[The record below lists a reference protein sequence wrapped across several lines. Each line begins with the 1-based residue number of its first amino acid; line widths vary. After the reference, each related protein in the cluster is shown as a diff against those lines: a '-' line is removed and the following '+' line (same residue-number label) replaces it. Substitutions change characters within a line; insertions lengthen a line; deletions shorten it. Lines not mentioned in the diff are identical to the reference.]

1 MAEILDED
9 GGMAPAMPQN
19 VKLLKAVVI
28 GLGILLVLGS
38 VVLVTTLVMR
48 LNARGTSAPVSAEI
62 SLPPGAEILESH
74 LDQGRL
80 LLRMRIS
87 GAEEI
92 RFYDPS
98 TGAQTGTF
106 KLKDAA
112 KN

>member
-28 GLGILLVLGS
+28 GLGVLLVLGS

-48 LNARGTSAPVSAEI
+48 LNARASSAPLSAEI

-74 LDQGRL
+74 IDQGRL
-80 LLRMRIS
+80 LLRMRIA

-92 RFYDPS
+92 RLYDPM
-98 TGAQTGTF
+98 TGAQTGVL

>member
-28 GLGILLVLGS
+28 GLGVLLVLGS

-48 LNARGTSAPVSAEI
+48 LNARASSAPISAQV
-62 SLPPGAEILESH
+62 SLPPGAEILETH

-80 LLRMRIS
+80 LLRLRVS
-87 GAEEI
+87 GGEEI
-92 RFYDPS
+92 RFYDPM
-98 TGAQTGTF
+98 TGAQTGLVT
-106 KLKDAA
+106 LKEAP
-112 KN
+112 KT

>member
-28 GLGILLVLGS
+28 GLGVLLVLGS
-38 VVLVTTLVMR
+38 VVLVTTLITR
-48 LNARGTSAPVSAEI
+48 LNARASSAPVSAEI

-74 LDQGRL
+74 IDQGHL
-80 LLRMRIS
+80 LMRMRIS

-92 RFYDPS
+92 RFYDAA
-98 TGAQTGTF
+98 TGAQTGVL